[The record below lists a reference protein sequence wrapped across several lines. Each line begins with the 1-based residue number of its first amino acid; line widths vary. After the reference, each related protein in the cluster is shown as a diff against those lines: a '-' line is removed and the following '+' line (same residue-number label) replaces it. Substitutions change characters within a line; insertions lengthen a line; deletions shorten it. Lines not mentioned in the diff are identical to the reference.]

1 MSEMPGS
8 ITTYNP
14 GMAHQVAAMFN
25 AFNELWP
32 GGFTGGIPYDEQR
45 VRDFLDKTSAVADL
59 LALDENGEPVGY
71 CGLYPHWRDPEA
83 AFITVL
89 GVVPRVKGH
98 KFGRRLLLHAF
109 KIAEEKG
116 FRRVDLGTWAGNTN
130 AVPLYKKTGLF
141 WVPETNVYMQ
151 NFLPGLAQVS
161 LAQAWFTAHPDW
173 YSCFQRDLEQAPDD
187 ETVDGMAVYTYHFQS
202 DEDSLSAVIDRYGM
216 GVCGIES
223 SLGGQRIAV
232 KTHLKSHNIHI
243 GIENALTITI
253 ENGTPFSQP
262 VVLSVEAFK
271 GQHWQESFPSFIEVP
286 GGEKVSLERAFLVD
300 QTAQTYHAQEP
311 SQIIRTRLILTDKVI
326 ELITGGKI
334 QPAVE
339 LKSQAGYQVVQAGSP
354 NEVNL
359 DLINN
364 TGHRL
369 AGNLHIV
376 VEGLSENRQYLPFE
390 LEPNEV
396 SGAALTIDLPEAGP
410 TSLNPALTL
419 RAEAIVQ
426 SGQDTQAMAVFQY
439 PLVVDQPE
447 LAVAVLEPDGRHLHL
462 LTDQIDVRVE
472 LEGGSINAGSR
483 TLPGIRRPM
492 NFEPGPPYGMGPDST
507 LQYSY
512 TTRHSETGLELV
524 LTAES
529 RQQPGLRIQK
539 QVGVAPGRKEVAQ
552 RVILTNLNTRNAINT
567 GGRMGTGGFGGISL
581 NPYGAAARSYTPLDG
596 KIIECDAQLPFMNDT
611 MLPQTA
617 EHWTDSWTA
626 VQSMARGDLAAF
638 IWKPDGV
645 TKIKVRGGMLSSL
658 EREAAHLQPGE
669 SLTVFYLWYGTGYN
683 SVEEV
688 RHRWN
693 QLVGNQPRALHE
705 LASRLHPIQP
715 AAVHWVEDCIFMR
728 GERTMKEVWFDF
740 VTAYPLTGQL
750 SMELPEGWQAG
761 FETES
766 GDCLDSIPMP
776 AVIPGEA
783 VHLKIA
789 VTIPTEEKRSHG
801 SILLRLSSEYE
812 MEFRLPFLVTST
824 EAVAITRQ
832 VVQGKEVLTVNNQAL
847 QFQIASDLGG
857 NLIRLQDGDNRT
869 YLVDNFPEVKPL
881 FFLPWHIGGLQPL
894 IFTPNAEQTFT
905 PPETITAKPTW
916 DEQWEGVNV
925 AWTMQH
931 QPELRGLQFEID
943 SLVLP
948 GSAIVRL
955 RVTLHNPTPRR
966 IEWVGGFF
974 ANIAF
979 NESMEDIIIQAP
991 GRSRVWQRNHV
1002 PKPFTSLTNVH
1013 QPWSA
1018 FTKGDQSLILAAM
1031 PQVKGK
1037 PVQGMI
1043 VSLDFNQVIGSLLLS
1058 ASTIGPYEDS
1068 KLEFALAMNDDGE
1081 DPMTLIEALSV

>member
-1 MSEMPGS
+1 MSEMPGT
-8 ITTYNP
+8 ITTYHP
-14 GMAHQVAAMFN
+14 GLARQVADMFN
-25 AFNELWP
+25 AFNALWP

-45 VRDFLDKTSAVADL
+45 VSDFLDKTSAVADL
-59 LALDENGEPVGY
+59 LALDEAGKPVGY

-98 KFGRRLLLHAF
+98 KFGRRLLLRAF
-109 KIAEEKG
+109 EIAGEKG

-173 YSCFQRDLEQAPDD
+173 YSCFQRDLSQAPDD

-202 DEDSLSAVIDRYGM
+202 GEDSLTAVIDRYGM

-223 SLGGQRIAV
+223 GLGGQKIAV
-232 KTHLKSHNIHI
+232 KTRLKSHNIHI

-253 ENGTPFSQP
+253 ENGTPFSQTA
-262 VVLSVEAFK
+262 VLSVEAFT
-271 GQHWQESFPSFIEVP
+271 GQHWQESFPSSIEVP
-286 GGEKVSLERAFLVD
+286 AGETVSLERAFLVD
-300 QTAQTYHAQEP
+300 QTAQTYRAQEP
-311 SQIIRTRLILTDKVI
+311 SQIMRTRLILADKIV

-339 LKSQAGYQVVQAGSP
+339 LKSQVGYQVVQAGSP

-369 AGNLHIV
+369 AGSLHIL
-376 VEGLSENRQYLPFE
+376 VEGLSENRQHLPFE
-390 LEPNEV
+390 LDPNEV
-396 SGAALTIDLPEAGP
+396 SGAALTIDLPAAGS

-419 RAEAIVQ
+419 RAEANVR
-426 SGQDTQAMAVFQY
+426 SGQDTQAMPVFQY

-447 LAVAVLEPDGRHLHL
+447 LAVTVLEPDGRRLHL

-472 LEGGSINAGSR
+472 LEGGGINAGSR
-483 TLPGIRRPM
+483 TLPGIRRPA

-507 LQYSY
+507 LQYTY
-512 TTRHSETGLELV
+512 TTRHVGANLELV
-524 LTAES
+524 LAAES

-539 QVGVAPGRKEVAQ
+539 HVRIAPGRKEVEQ
-552 RVILTNLNTRNAINT
+552 WVILTHLNTRSAISS

-581 NPYGAAARSYTPLDG
+581 NPYGSAARSFTPLDG
-596 KIIECDAQLPFMNDT
+596 KIVECDTQLPFMSDT

-617 EHWTDSWTA
+617 EHWPETWTA

-638 IWKPDGV
+638 FWQPDGV
-645 TKIKVRGGMLSSL
+645 TKIKVQNGMLSLL
-658 EREAAHLQPGE
+658 EREAVQIQPGE
-669 SLTVFYLWYGTGYN
+669 SLTVFHLWFGSGYS

-693 QLVGNQPRALHE
+693 QLVGNQPLAQHE
-705 LASRLHPIQP
+705 LASRLQTIQP
-715 AAVHWVEDCIFMR
+715 ITVHWAEDCIFIR
-728 GERTMKEVWFDF
+728 GERSVKEVWFDF
-740 VTAYPLTGQL
+740 VTAYPLMGQL
-750 SMELPEGWQAG
+750 SLELPEGWQAG
-761 FETES
+761 FETGS
-766 GDCLDSIPMP
+766 GDFLDSIPMP
-776 AVIPGEA
+776 EVKPGEA

-789 VTIPTEEKRSHG
+789 VTIPAEEKLSHG
-801 SILLRLSSEYE
+801 SLLLHLSSEYE
-812 MEFRLPFLVTST
+812 MEFRLPFLVTSAG
-824 EAVAITRQ
+824 AVAITRQ
-832 VVQGKEVLTVNNQAL
+832 VVQNKEVLTVNNQAV

-857 NLIRLQDGDNRT
+857 NLIRLQDADNRT

-905 PPETITAKPTW
+905 PPEKITAKPSR
-916 DEQWEGVNV
+916 DRQWEGVNV

-931 QPELRGLQFEID
+931 QPELRGLGFEID

-948 GSAIVRL
+948 GCAIVRL
-955 RVTLHNPTPRR
+955 QVRLHNPTPRR
-966 IEWVGGFF
+966 LEWVGGFF

-979 NESMEDIIIQAP
+979 NGSMEDIVIRAP
-991 GRSRVWQRNHV
+991 GRSQVWQRNHV

-1018 FTKGDQSLILAAM
+1018 FTKGEQSLILAAL

-1043 VSLDFNQVIGSLLLS
+1043 VSLDYNQVIGSLLLS

-1068 KLEFALAMNDDGE
+1068 ALEFALAVNDTGQ
-1081 DPMTLIEALSV
+1081 DPMALIEALSV